1 MTRETKRVD
10 VDSPEPGDWATHK
23 YRELDPRLVADVI
36 RVRPDAKKIGWVFLL
51 LGGVRMGPFE
61 ASNYTYLREVE
72 V

>member
-1 MTRETKRVD
+1 VSKKRVE
-10 VDSPEPGDWATHK
+10 VDIPCPGDRALHK
-23 YRELDPRLVADVI
+23 YRELDS
-36 RVRPDAKKIGWVFLL
+36 RVVTGVVRASPDAEEIGWIFLL